1 MPADPV
7 QLHESN
13 DWGIELDS
21 GDDGGEAG
29 EAGDGDESGGAEA
42 PALAA
47 GIEYAHVSSAHAHTA
62 IDAQDDG
69 EDLADLMAQ
78 LKSVQ

>member
-1 MPADPV
+1 MPHAAHYFRRI
-7 QLHESN
+7 L
-13 DWGIELDS
+13 ELR
-21 GDDGGEAG
+21 GGERG
-29 EAGDGDESGGAEA
+29 GDGDESGGAEA